1 MRAMTEVEAIPIGL
15 RERKKAQTHEAIVNA
30 ALDLFERDGYDATTV
45 EDIAEAADVSP
56 RTFFRYF
63 DAKVDVIM
71 SHKGDRGGELD
82 QLIAERPDDEGPVE
96 AMRHVVRDVLGPMFT
111 DDPVMNRQIR
121 VMLTTPSLRAL
132 ARDHFNE
139 HDDELA
145 KVFADRLGVD
155 ATALRPH
162 VIAAAVG
169 ITMWT
174 VINRWVA
181 DDRSTDELIPMI
193 DEGFALLAA
202 GLE

>member
-1 MRAMTEVEAIPIGL
+1 MGAMTEVVATRIGL
-15 RERKKAQTHEAIVNA
+15 RERKKAQTYEAIMHA
-30 ALDLFERDGYDATTV
+30 ALDLFERNGYDATTV
-45 EDIAEAADVSP
+45 EEIAEAADVSP

-82 QLIAERPDDEGPVE
+82 QLIAERPADEGPVE

-145 KVFADRLGVD
+145 RVFARRLDVD
-155 ATALRPH
+155 ETALRPH

-181 DDRSTDELIPMI
+181 DDRAIDELIPMI